1 MLPPFCLDHVLNQL
15 NKQTFRTH
23 TLYLVSLPIGN
34 SADITVRALQVLALV
49 DCIAAEDTRHTK
61 PLLDLY
67 GITSNKLMSLHQ
79 HNERLYTMICI
90 EGQCS
95 YMLICCVKVI
105 RLVIRSFYN
114 HH

>member
-1 MLPPFCLDHVLNQL
+1 MSLRVLNLEEEQA
-15 NKQTFRTH
+15 NEQ
-23 TLYLVSLPIGN
+23 
-34 SADITVRALQVLALV
+34 
-49 DCIAAEDTRHTK
+49 
-61 PLLDLY
+61 
-67 GITSNKLMSLHQ
+67 LHQ